1 MPAPAAPAKSVSIQV
16 DCRESRSGIATRLAG
31 FEGVVVEQAELPSGD
46 YLIGAGTAVERK
58 DADDFV
64 LSVMDGRLFDQ
75 LARMLAEHDKAV
87 VLIEGDPYSVR
98 SAISAESV
106 DGALSYISLLS
117 GAALAYS
124 PSLAATPRILWRMA
138 LHAQH
143 GLGYEIPLRVAK
155 PKPPG
160 ILGQYLVEG
169 LPGVGPAMAKRLL
182 GHFGSARAVFSADV
196 EALCEVKG
204 VGRKSAEA
212 ILAALDYR
220 LG

>member
-1 MPAPAAPAKSVSIQV
+1 MATPAKPVTIHADS
-16 DCRESRSGIATRLAG
+16 RESRCGIAQKLAR
-31 FEGVVVEQAELPSGD
+31 FEGVTVEQAELPSGD
-46 YLIGAGTAVERK
+46 YLIGGGVAVERK
-58 DADDFV
+58 DANDFV
-64 LSVMDGRLFDQ
+64 LSIMDGRLFDQ
-75 LARMLAEHDKAV
+75 LARMLNEHSRAV
-87 VLIEGDPYSVR
+87 VLVEGNPYDVR
-98 SAISAESV
+98 SAIAAESI
-106 DGALSYISLLS
+106 DGALSYVSLLS

-155 PKPPG
+155 PKPAG

-182 GHFGSARAVFSADV
+182 AHFGSARAVFSADL
-196 EALCEVKG
+196 EALCGVKG
-204 VGRKSAEA
+204 VGAKSAET

>member
-1 MPAPAAPAKSVSIQV
+1 MPTPAAPAKPVTIQV
-16 DCRESRSGIATRLAG
+16 DSRESRSGIADKLTC
-31 FEGVVVEQAELPSGD
+31 FKGVAVERAELPSGD
-46 YLIGAGTAVERK
+46 YLIGGGIAVERK
-58 DADDFV
+58 DANDFV
-64 LSVMDGRLFDQ
+64 LSVMDGRLFEQ
-75 LARMLAEHDKAV
+75 VARMLAEHDKAV

-98 SAISAESV
+98 SAIATESV

-117 GAALAYS
+117 GASLAYS

-155 PKPPG
+155 PKPVG

-182 GHFGSARAVFSADV
+182 AHFGSARTVFSADV
-196 EALCEVKG
+196 EALCGVKG

-212 ILAALDYR
+212 ILAALDHR
-220 LG
+220 TS